1 MTSHDEVEPWY
12 LRLCG
17 FLSKPLRATLHDVSE
32 AEQKTSSHLTL
43 LLSKRGCGETY
54 ERTAAFALRLK
65 TGDYAVSSLALCKPR
80 SIAPEYGLND
90 VGRRT
95 AARECP
101 MQRRM
106 GRSAFLGLQSGE
118 LLCEE
123 RPHLVMHVIPPLH
136 HRLDSSAA
144 TKPTAA
150 ALDLVCHVE
159 DALPVFA
166 GVKSSHNS
174 TRTAARY

>member
-1 MTSHDEVEPWY
+1 MDMTSHDEVEPWY

-43 LLSKRGCGETY
+43 LLSKRGCGGPY

-65 TGDYAVSSLALCKPR
+65 TVDYAVSSLALCKPR

-118 LLCEE
+118 LLCAE
-123 RPHLVMHVIPPLH
+123 RPLCALFETNCLMLT
-136 HRLDSSAA
+136 SSLA
-144 TKPTAA
+144 TVRK
-150 ALDLVCHVE
+150 
-159 DALPVFA
+159 LP
-166 GVKSSHNS
+166 
-174 TRTAARY
+174 